1 MSPDI
6 LESLSFSTLIDSTPG
21 VLVAW
26 DSFGRE
32 YGFDGAAAAHDGHG
46 RRLTES
52 LVDKCNLETP
62 EQVAVRPRL
71 FPTLVSL
78 GSYSHA
84 CLPMSI
90 KAAILRFE
98 EAVIQGGP
106 IALPAAKAL
115 LSQIDAG
122 SSQSARGWTIV
133 TSGTYQ
139 IILLPPLPPLTW
151 IPDHPSNDDKH
162 GTRRKI

>member
-1 MSPDI
+1 MCPDI

-52 LVDKCNLETP
+52 LVEKCNLETP

-71 FPTLVSL
+71 SPTYFSGELLIRLLAHCHFVAFFL
-78 GSYSHA
+78 N
-84 CLPMSI
+84 
-90 KAAILRFE
+90 KN
-98 EAVIQGGP
+98 QGCGL
-106 IALPAAKAL
+106 AL
-115 LSQIDAG
+115 
-122 SSQSARGWTIV
+122 
-133 TSGTYQ
+133 
-139 IILLPPLPPLTW
+139 
-151 IPDHPSNDDKH
+151 
-162 GTRRKI
+162 